1 MKLVKSILISA
12 LLFSMFL
19 AYGPSSA
26 EAAKVKGFDYK
37 PGDVLITKSY
47 SSYKLVGHAGIVL
60 PDGKNVLFTS
70 TSNNKK
76 PYVWSISKWL
86 DHYDTTKVV
95 RHKSTTVAGKA
106 AKNAYDN
113 YWKTGA
119 KYKNSTYKVSTDPTN
134 RKYLYCSE
142 IVWQAYYYGAGV
154 DYQMKMWNQG
164 TSRYIY
170 VRPSIVK
177 PYFYVDT
184 ELQKHNGFST
194 VKKINW
200 N

>member
-1 MKLVKSILISA
+1 MKVLKAMLVSVSLFA
-12 LLFSMFL
+12 LCLT
-19 AYGPSSA
+19 YVPKPA

-37 PGDVLITKSY
+37 AGDILITKSY
-47 SSYKLVGHAGIVL
+47 NSYKLVGHAGIVL

-70 TSNNKK
+70 MSYNKK

-95 RHKSTTVAGKA
+95 RHNKASVANKA
-106 AKNAYDN
+106 AQNAYDN
-113 YWKTGA
+113 YWKKGA

-142 IVWQAYYYGAGV
+142 IVWQAYYYGTGV
-154 DYQMKMWNQG
+154 DYQMKMYNHG
-164 TSRYIY
+164 TGKEIY
-170 VRPSIVK
+170 VRPSVVK

-184 ELQKHNGFST
+184 ELQKHNGFKT

-200 N
+200 K